1 MQSLTRRVTAK
12 HEQTLLTTDDYD
24 KKTISLSDT
33 KFRTLIVLSV
43 IIIISII
50 IFLLFSGSNAES
62 AELITKNSN
71 QDEPTVKLTVPTV
84 SAVHKLT
91 IHSLYKVQ
99 PLEGNEQS
107 ERKNMVIEPGRF
119 QEYDPFL
126 LLFEDWIG
134 PKNGFDDHPHRGMET
149 VTLVLGTFYSQYPT
163 FFRRPNRTRR

>member
-1 MQSLTRRVTAK
+1 MQSLTRRVTTK
-12 HEQTLLTTDDYD
+12 HEQTLLATDSYD
-24 KKTISLSDT
+24 NKPVNLSST

-43 IIIISII
+43 IIIVSII
-50 IFLLFSGSNAES
+50 ILLSFSRTNTAENI
-62 AELITKNSN
+62 ELITKNSK
-71 QDEPTVKLTVPTV
+71 QYETLKPAVPTV
-84 SAVHKLT
+84 SSVHKLT

-149 VTLVLGTFYSQYPT
+149 VTLVLGTSYSQYPT
-163 FFRRPNRTRR
+163 FYRWSN